1 MVTGGEEELAALR
14 KEVAELKEKVKA
26 QAVVAD
32 GGAAAVVPARKPR
45 RKKKKASFL
54 QSFHEGTGM
63 RPGAGRSSFM
73 MKLRR
78 SSFGEVDEAD
88 EEEGGGDDVGASVLS
103 KSAPRESSAVLS
115 GWDDAEKHTMFCG
128 KALPTKEEVKVQLIG
143 LVTCTSSKAA
153 LGPLFAVFIL
163 WMMIGTVWYIVWL
176 GWSFDK
182 AFYFAAQAGFSV
194 GFGALNENYGNAQ
207 DPNDVLPVWKTDITK
222 LVTVAHVLSSSAVVG
237 GCLSFF
243 MEVVM
248 ARKQKW
254 FDETRRTQRVVDK
267 YQRFQAELA
276 KTTVAKGTHKSETDA
291 VVLGAGAGPAICDK
305 AWRDR
310 IWIAVCCNNPL
321 NVARGKFLRD
331 VVKGN
336 VGNYCDKHFNAIF
349 PLTLLVV
356 WFLVGVAFGV
366 FYEEWTL
373 ATSIYYSV
381 TAMSTGGLQAP
392 TNEPFNLIFT
402 GIFVLV
408 GVPLFGMALAI
419 FSTIL
424 TGFYESRAS
433 KDNLSGSFSSAEMHF
448 VSKLADADVEGKGIN
463 KLAYVEVQL
472 LRQGAVAEDEI
483 SSILSRFSRLDLN
496 GDGDLSA
503 LECVADAVYQ
513 QLDKRDP
520 RFDDCVT
527 IGVVKAHCETLMK
540 WHILEGVAETAS
552 GRSPARTA
560 SLWDYLTKSKEGQ
573 AHRSVLYFFSFL
585 ISYLFSFSSF
595 YSSIFCF
602 AP

>member
-143 LVTCTSSKAA
+143 LVTCKSSKAA
-153 LGPLFAVFIL
+153 LGPLFAIFIL

-310 IWIAVCCNNPL
+310 IWIAVCCNNRL